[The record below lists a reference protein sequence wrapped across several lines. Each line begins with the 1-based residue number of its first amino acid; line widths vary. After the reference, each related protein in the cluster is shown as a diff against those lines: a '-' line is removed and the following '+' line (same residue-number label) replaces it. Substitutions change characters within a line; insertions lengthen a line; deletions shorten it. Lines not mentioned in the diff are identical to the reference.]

1 MIAADVEGQK
11 AIKTLIVITSSVP
24 RYLMFENSIEA
35 LMAPRG
41 SGLNRIGGAN
51 LVYNLNLTLEQAANY
66 PWERVWYIDDD
77 HQFDND
83 TLLRL
88 LQHDVDVV
96 ASTTLVKHP
105 NFMPVFYKAKRKNA
119 KGQWVH
125 TRYTWQELKGREGLL
140 PVVAVGRSGM
150 LIKRSV
156 FERLVG
162 LPKNG
167 DIAAQIMWE
176 ETWRQGALN
185 PYGQIGEDL
194 DFCNRLQELAIPI
207 HVDLDTCIGHIDPV
221 AAWPYR
227 KPDGTW
233 TIALQWGSG
242 NPITLGVAPEPN
254 V

>member
-11 AIKTLIVITSSVP
+11 AVKVLIVITSSVP
-24 RYLMFENSIEA
+24 RYLMFEISIEA

-41 SGLNRIGGAN
+41 SGIARIGGAN
-51 LVYNLNLTLEQAANY
+51 LVQNLNLTLEQASNY

-96 ASTTLVKHP
+96 TSTTLIKHP
-105 NFMPVFYKAKRKNA
+105 PFLPVFMKTKRKNA
-119 KGQWVH
+119 KGQWVY
-125 TRYTWQELKGREGLL
+125 TRYTWQELKGRVGLL

-150 LIKRSV
+150 LIKREV
-156 FERLVG
+156 FHRLVPDSVV
-162 LPKNG
+162 LWNE
-167 DIAAQIMWE
+167 I
-176 ETWRQGALN
+176 WRQGQID
-185 PYGQIGEDL
+185 PFGQIGEDF
-194 DFCNRLQELAIPI
+194 DFCNRLQEANIPI
-207 HVDLDTCIGHIDPV
+207 HVDLDTTIGHIDPV

-242 NPITLGVAPEPN
+242 NPITLGAAPDPN